1 MARLLALIVIIIPG
15 VISVIG
21 VKLIRDSLF
30 KIIHWPFFLI
40 WQQIIVG
47 VLLFLTGLAIIGG
60 FIYYRDK
67 KRNKITKRRFS
78 R

>member
-1 MARLLALIVIIIPG
+1 MGRLLALIIILIPG
-15 VISVIG
+15 VLSVIG

-30 KIIHWPFFLI
+30 KIIHWPFFQI
-40 WQQIIVG
+40 WQQISVG
-47 VLLFLTGLAIIGG
+47 FLFFLTGLAIIGG
-60 FIYYRDK
+60 FIYHRDK